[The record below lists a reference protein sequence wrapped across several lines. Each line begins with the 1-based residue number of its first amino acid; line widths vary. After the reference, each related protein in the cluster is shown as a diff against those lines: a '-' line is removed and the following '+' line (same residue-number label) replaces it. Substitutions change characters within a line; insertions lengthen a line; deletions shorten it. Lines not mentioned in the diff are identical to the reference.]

1 MSIIS
6 DLFVGGEMT
15 VNPYEIIGDCEQST
29 ARVAGIGFP
38 YKTNRSN
45 RKKCS
50 PCVAF
55 LRSLFQT

>member
-29 ARVAGIGFP
+29 ARVAGIGFT
-38 YKTNRSN
+38 YKTNRSLLTLPLSN
-45 RKKCS
+45 L
-50 PCVAF
+50 V
-55 LRSLFQT
+55 LR

>member
-29 ARVAGIGFP
+29 KHIGQIE
-38 YKTNRSN
+38 KNAIL
-45 RKKCS
+45 
-50 PCVAF
+50 V
-55 LRSLFQT
+55 